1 MCPAS
6 MPSTRILTPPWTT
19 KHPTIHKYTC
29 FWGPY
34 PIQSGKHSFLN
45 MALQDDE
52 SLLPPDLWFEI
63 ATLVEPRDVLTM
75 KLVCKTLHQIFASRK
90 LWVYVLLSVCH
101 QHSLFLP
108 SYPIGDMAL
117 DELQRA
123 ALGPYR
129 WARLIRRKGK
139 RCVQRNA
146 SIRVL
151 KPLKESGHVLESADH
166 LQFLVPGGRFLLTA
180 RWKSLFLWDLGVV
193 GRPSLSRYPTL
204 IVRKTFQQEGL
215 ALQELTVIPLNK
227 TTLRIAVSLV
237 GKEEMLKFKVY
248 DISPG
253 TQEAKLKRVGSLT
266 VQTKSQEGTNRIIC
280 QDLLIHGN
288 RLHASLTSPSISF
301 IWDFS
306 ADRYTLG
313 PRQMGNSLSASPPKV
328 FTGTSVIEFGRRR
341 YTGVGHTILRLCTQQ
356 RSSKASPSIS
366 SQPPS
371 STRGISMRFLY
382 PTWRALPAL
391 RLVTTVHPPSPW
403 HHGSVFP
410 ITFNIIRERLAH
422 TGRSDDSATCH
433 RYQLDVKADL
443 QDPFNALKT
452 DVTFKVLGKFYL
464 PSGWFYTPQV
474 SAAPVAGLDACY
486 SGMTLLKMFLPRMMV
501 GGDSEEVIY
510 SMSSLSSRRGT
521 PRLWAKVTPLLR
533 SSPKSQ
539 TRTQLVCSATGRI
552 VYTVQESDPAVRE
565 TRVSDYLSPW
575 LK

>member
-1 MCPAS
+1 
-6 MPSTRILTPPWTT
+6 
-19 KHPTIHKYTC
+19 
-29 FWGPY
+29 
-34 PIQSGKHSFLN
+34 

-52 SLLPPDLWFEI
+52 SLLPPDLWFEV

-139 RCVQRNA
+139 RSVQRNA

-151 KPLKESGHVLESADH
+151 KPLKKSAHVLESADH

-180 RWKSLFLWDLGVV
+180 RWKSLFLWDLGAV

-204 IVRKTFQQEGL
+204 IVHKSFRQEGF

-237 GKEEMLKFKVY
+237 GKEEMLIFKVY

-280 QDLLIHGN
+280 QDLMIHGN
-288 RLHASLTSPSISF
+288 RLHASLTSPSSSF

-306 ADRYTLG
+306 TDRYTLG
-313 PRQMGNSLSASPPKV
+313 PRQMGDSLSASPPKV
-328 FTGTSVIEFGRRR
+328 FTGTSVIEFGRDGILVWVIPFSDIHTAKVIQGVPVNLLATSFE
-341 YTGVGHTILRLCTQQ
+341 YTGYKHEV
-356 RSSKASPSIS
+356 P
-366 SQPPS
+366 
-371 STRGISMRFLY
+371 Y
-382 PTWRALPAL
+382 PTWRALPTL
-391 RLVTTVHPPSPW
+391 MTTVHPPSPW

-410 ITFNIIRERLAH
+410 ITFNIIRERLAQ
-422 TGRSDDSATCH
+422 TGRSNDSATCH

-443 QDPFNALKT
+443 QDPFNALKI

-464 PSGWFYTPQV
+464 PSGWSYTPQV
-474 SAAPVAGLDACY
+474 SAAPVAGLDGCY
-486 SGMTLLKMFLPRMMV
+486 SGMTLMKMFLPRMMV

-521 PRLWAKVTPLLR
+521 PRIWAKVTPLLR

-539 TRTQLVCSATGRI
+539 TMTQLVCSATGRI